1 MILKIY
7 IYKVIYYIIIK
18 NIKYI
23 NKGSLIL
30 TLKFLIRKV
39 FILIKLVWNW
49 EKLVLYKSMIIILEV
64 HFKMIT
70 LQYKDI
76 INIYNK
82 QG

>member
-1 MILKIY
+1 LKIY

-39 FILIKLVWNW
+39 FILIKLV
-49 EKLVLYKSMIIILEV
+49 
-64 HFKMIT
+64 
-70 LQYKDI
+70 
-76 INIYNK
+76 
-82 QG
+82 